1 MKRLSNPEASLRAPT
16 ALSPPPLPVHWE
28 LSCSIPTPDGPKDSK
43 EFHGEGIC
51 AFLVRGC
58 RQLHDVN
65 NTCLTLD
72 VC

>member
-1 MKRLSNPEASLRAPT
+1 MKRLSNPEASLRAPP
-16 ALSPPPLPVHWE
+16 APSLPPLPVHWE
-28 LSCSIPTPDGPKDSK
+28 RSRSIPTPDGPKDSD

-58 RQLHDVN
+58 RGLPDVN
-65 NTCLTLD
+65 NTCLILD